1 MLDAPQ
7 CVLTNPLLCYPCS
20 VNYSQT
26 LDYLYSQLP
35 MFHRVGP
42 AAYKPGLDN
51 TWALL
56 ELVGNPHE
64 GLKTVHVAG
73 TNGKGSTS
81 HMIAAALQ
89 KAGYK
94 TGLYTSPHL
103 KDFRERIRINGIMIP
118 EEEVVTFVNEYHE
131 AWQAIQPSFF
141 EITVAMCFWYF
152 KRAGIDI
159 AVIETGLGGR
169 LDSTNVIVPE
179 VSVITNIGYDHMNL
193 LGDTIEK
200 IAGEKAGIIKAGR
213 PVVLGAMRDEAK
225 KVMLHAAS
233 HCKSAVIDSTSVS
246 ARHIPESALKGLY
259 QHENRATAFMALR
272 TLAAMGWQLAEEH
285 ITQGFEQVVEL
296 TGLLGRWQ
304 KLNDKPLAI
313 ADVAHNEDGIR
324 VVLEQLQQ
332 TPHNK
337 LHFVLGLVGD
347 KDVSRVIKLLPTN
360 AIYYFCKADIPR
372 GLDVEML
379 HEQAG
384 GFGLKGETYTSVI
397 NAFEAAKAQCGSDDL
412 VFVGGSVFTVA
423 EVL

>member
-1 MLDAPQ
+1 
-7 CVLTNPLLCYPCS
+7 
-20 VNYSQT
+20 
-26 LDYLYSQLP
+26 

-56 ELVGNPHE
+56 ELVGNPQD

-81 HMIAAALQ
+81 HMIAAVLQ
-89 KAGYK
+89 RAGYK

-103 KDFRERIRINGIMIP
+103 KDFRERIRINGVMIP
-118 EEEVVTFVNEYHE
+118 EEEVVTFVNEYHK

-152 KRAGIDI
+152 KRACIDI

-200 IAGEKAGIIKAGR
+200 IAAEKAGIIKAGR
-213 PVVLGAMRDEAK
+213 PVVLGAMREEAK
-225 KVMLHAAS
+225 EVMLRKAS
-233 HCKSAVIDSTSVS
+233 EMHSPVIDS
-246 ARHIPESALKGLY
+246 AAIANKYIPEASLKGLY
-259 QHENRATAFMALR
+259 QHENRATAFMVLR
-272 TLAAMGWQLAEEH
+272 TLAVMGWRLQEEH
-285 ITQGFEQVVEL
+285 IVSGFEQVVEL

-304 KLNDKPLAI
+304 KLNDKPLVI

-324 VVLEQLQQ
+324 IVLEQIRQ
-332 TPHNK
+332 TPYQR
-337 LHFVLGLVGD
+337 LHVVLGLVGD
-347 KDVSRVIKLLPTN
+347 KDVARVLKMLPAN

-372 GLDVEML
+372 GMDAQLL
-379 HEQAG
+379 KQQAEE
-384 GFGLKGETYTSVI
+384 FQLKGTSFSSVMH
-397 NAFEAAKAQCGSDDL
+397 AYEAACDAAEQED
-412 VFVGGSVFTVA
+412 FIFIGGSVFTVA

>member
-1 MLDAPQ
+1 
-7 CVLTNPLLCYPCS
+7 
-20 VNYSQT
+20 
-26 LDYLYSQLP
+26 

-56 ELVGNPHE
+56 ELVGNPQE
-64 GLKTVHVAG
+64 GLKTVHIAG

-89 KAGYK
+89 LAGYK

-103 KDFRERIRINGIMIP
+103 KDFRERIRINGVMIP
-118 EEEVVTFVNEYHE
+118 EEDVVEFVKQFHE
-131 AWQAIQPSFF
+131 AWQTIQPSFF

-200 IAGEKAGIIKAGR
+200 IAAEKAGIIKSQR
-213 PVVLGAMRDEAK
+213 PVILGAMREEARR
-225 KVMLHAAS
+225 VMLETATRMEAPIVD
-233 HCKSAVIDSTSVS
+233 ATTVS
-246 ARHIPESALKGLY
+246 ASIIPDGALQGLY
-259 QHENRATAFMALR
+259 QQENKATAFMALR
-272 TLAAMGWQLAEEH
+272 TLAALGWEVSEEH
-285 ITQGFEQVVEL
+285 IAQGFERVVEL

-324 VVLEQLQQ
+324 IVLEQIRQ

-347 KDVSRVIKLLPTN
+347 KDVTRVLQLLPSS
-360 AIYYFCKADIPR
+360 AVYYFCKADIPR
-372 GLDVEML
+372 GLEAGLLKV
-379 HEQAG
+379 QAG
-384 GFGLKGETYTSVI
+384 EFGLNGESYLSVKS
-397 NAFEAAKAQCGSDDL
+397 AYDAAIAAASGSDL

-423 EVL
+423 EIL

>member
-1 MLDAPQ
+1 
-7 CVLTNPLLCYPCS
+7 
-20 VNYSQT
+20 
-26 LDYLYSQLP
+26 

-64 GLKTVHVAG
+64 GLKTVHIAG

-81 HMIAAALQ
+81 HMIASALQ
-89 KAGYK
+89 MAGYK

-103 KDFRERIRINGIMIP
+103 KDFRERIRINGVMIP
-118 EEEVVTFVNEYHE
+118 EEDVVEFVSEYHA
-131 AWQAIQPSFF
+131 AWQSIQPSFF

-193 LGDTIEK
+193 LGDTIEN
-200 IAGEKAGIIKAGR
+200 IAAEKAGIIKSQR
-213 PVVLGAMRDEAK
+213 PVVLGAMREEARE
-225 KVMLHAAS
+225 VMIQTALRYQAPMIDAS
-233 HCKSAVIDSTSVS
+233 HIPSAYV
-246 ARHIPESALKGLY
+246 PGGALKGHY
-259 QHENRATAFMALR
+259 QIENRATAFMALR
-272 TLAAMGWQLAEEH
+272 TLAALGWEVSEEH
-285 ITQGFEQVVEL
+285 IAQGFERVVEL

-313 ADVAHNEDGIR
+313 ADVAHNEDGISI
-324 VVLEQLQQ
+324 VLRQIGE
-332 TPHNK
+332 TPHK
-337 LHFVLGLVGD
+337 RLHFVLGLVGD
-347 KDVSRVIKLLPTN
+347 KDVSRVLKLLPQQ
-360 AIYYFCKADIPR
+360 AMYYFCKADIPR
-372 GLDVEML
+372 GLDAEL
-379 HEQAG
+379 LKQQASE
-384 GFGLKGETYTSVI
+384 FQLKGESYSSVKQ
-397 NAFEAAKAQCGSDDL
+397 AYETACAAANVDDL

>member
-1 MLDAPQ
+1 M
-7 CVLTNPLLCYPCS
+7 T
-20 VNYSQT
+20 YSQT

-64 GLKTVHVAG
+64 ELKTVHIAG

-81 HMIAAALQ
+81 HMIASALQ
-89 KAGYK
+89 LAGYK

-103 KDFRERIRINGIMIP
+103 KDFRERIRINGVMIP
-118 EEEVVTFVNEYHE
+118 EGEVVTFVERYHE
-131 AWQAIQPSFF
+131 AWQVIQPSFF
-141 EITVAMCFWYF
+141 EITVALCFWYF
-152 KRAGIDI
+152 KREGVDI

-200 IAGEKAGIIKAGR
+200 IAAEKAGIIKNGT
-213 PVVLGAMRDEAK
+213 PVVLGAMREEARL
-225 KVMLHAAS
+225 VMEETAKRMNAPLLDSSLLS
-233 HCKSAVIDSTSVS
+233 HRA
-246 ARHIPESALKGLY
+246 IPISALKGLY
-259 QHENRATAFMALR
+259 QNENRATAFLALK
-272 TLAAMGWQLAEEH
+272 TLNVLGWRLTENHIAE
-285 ITQGFEQVVEL
+285 GFERVVEL

-304 KLNDKPLAI
+304 QLKEHPLVI
-313 ADVAHNEDGIR
+313 ADVAHNEDGIHA
-324 VVLEQLQQ
+324 VLEQIKQ
-332 TPHNK
+332 TPHQH

-347 KDVSRVIKLLPTN
+347 KDVTRVLKMLPQYAT
-360 AIYYFCKADIPR
+360 YYFCKADIPR
-372 GLDVEML
+372 GLDAQL
-379 HEQAG
+379 LQDQAMNFQLTG
-384 GFGLKGETYTSVI
+384 SAYLSVRQ
-397 NAFEAAKAQCGSDDL
+397 AYEAACGAAVEDDL
-412 VFVGGSVFTVA
+412 VFIGGSVFTVA

>member
-1 MLDAPQ
+1 
-7 CVLTNPLLCYPCS
+7 
-20 VNYSQT
+20 
-26 LDYLYSQLP
+26 
-35 MFHRVGP
+35 
-42 AAYKPGLDN
+42 
-51 TWALL
+51 
-56 ELVGNPHE
+56 
-64 GLKTVHVAG
+64 
-73 TNGKGSTS
+73 
-81 HMIAAALQ
+81 
-89 KAGYK
+89 
-94 TGLYTSPHL
+94 
-103 KDFRERIRINGIMIP
+103 
-118 EEEVVTFVNEYHE
+118 
-131 AWQAIQPSFF
+131 
-141 EITVAMCFWYF
+141 VAMCFWYF

-213 PVVLGAMRDEAK
+213 PVVLGAMRDEARE
-225 KVMLHAAS
+225 VMLRKAS
-233 HCKSAVIDSTSVS
+233 EMQSPVIESSVI
-246 ARHIPESALKGLY
+246 APKHIPESALKGLY
-259 QHENRATAFMALR
+259 QQENRATAFMALR

-324 VVLEQLQQ
+324 MVLEQIRQ

-347 KDVSRVIKLLPTN
+347 KDVSRVLNLLPLHAN
-360 AIYYFCKADIPR
+360 YYFCKADIPR
-372 GLDVEML
+372 GLDAEL
-379 HEQAG
+379 LKQQAA
-384 GFGLKGETYTSVI
+384 GFHLNGEHYSSVQS
-397 NAFEAAKAQCGSDDL
+397 AYDAALVAAAPDDL

>member
-20 VNYSQT
+20 VNYTQT

-103 KDFRERIRINGIMIP
+103 KDFRERIRINGVMIP
-118 EEEVVTFVNEYHE
+118 EEEVVAFVSEYHE
-131 AWQAIQPSFF
+131 AWQSIQPSFF

-152 KRAGIDI
+152 KRAGTDI

-200 IAGEKAGIIKAGR
+200 IAGEKAGIIKAER
-213 PVVLGAMRDEAK
+213 PVVLGAMRAEAK
-225 KVMLHAAS
+225 EVMLRTADNT
-233 HCKSAVIDSTSVS
+233 KSPVIDST
-246 ARHIPESALKGLY
+246 AIAAKYIPESALKGLY
-259 QHENRATAFMALR
+259 QQENRATAFMALR
-272 TLAAMGWQLAEEH
+272 TLAAMGWQLTEEH

-332 TPHNK
+332 TPHNI

-347 KDVSRVIKLLPTN
+347 KDVSRVLKLLPTN

-372 GLDVEML
+372 GLDAEIL
-379 HEQAG
+379 QEQARSYR
-384 GFGLKGETYTSVI
+384 LVGEAYSSVI
-397 NAFEAAKAQCGSDDL
+397 NAFEAAKAQSGPDDL

>member
-1 MLDAPQ
+1 MDATQ
-7 CVLTNPLLCYPCS
+7 CVLTNPLLCYSCA
-20 VNYSQT
+20 VNYPQT

-56 ELVGNPHE
+56 ELVGNPHV
-64 GLKTVHVAG
+64 GLKTVHIAG

-81 HMIAAALQ
+81 HMMAAALQ
-89 KAGYK
+89 VAGYK

-103 KDFRERIRINGIMIP
+103 KDFRERIRIDGIMIP
-118 EEEVVTFVNEYHE
+118 EEEVVTFVNEYHA
-131 AWQAIQPSFF
+131 AWQPIQPSFF

-152 KRAGIDI
+152 KREGVEI

-179 VSVITNIGYDHMNL
+179 VAVITNIGFDHMNL

-200 IAGEKAGIIKAGR
+200 IAGEKAGIIKPGR
-213 PVVLGAMRDEAK
+213 PVVLGAMRDEAHE
-225 KVMLHAAS
+225 VMRETAARMRS
-233 HCKSAVIDSTSVS
+233 PIIDSTWVS
-246 ARHIPESALKGLY
+246 RKQIPECELKGLY
-259 QHENRATAFMALR
+259 QDENRATAFMALR
-272 TLAAMGWQLAEEH
+272 TLAALGWRVREDQIAGAF
-285 ITQGFEQVVEL
+285 QRVVEL

-324 VVLEQLQQ
+324 MVLEQIHQ
-332 TPHNK
+332 TPHRR

-347 KDVSRVIKLLPTN
+347 KDVSLILKLLPTN
-360 AIYYFCKADIPR
+360 AIYYFCKANIPR
-372 GLDVEML
+372 GLNASTLAIEASEYDL
-379 HEQAG
+379 QG
-384 GFGLKGETYTSVI
+384 QSYTSVL
-397 NAFEAAKAQCGSDDL
+397 EAYKVALTAADDDDL
-412 VFVGGSVFTVA
+412 VFVVGSVFTVA

>member
-1 MLDAPQ
+1 
-7 CVLTNPLLCYPCS
+7 
-20 VNYSQT
+20 
-26 LDYLYSQLP
+26 

-56 ELVGNPHE
+56 ELVGNPQD

-81 HMIAAALQ
+81 HMIAAVLQ
-89 KAGYK
+89 RAGYK

-103 KDFRERIRINGIMIP
+103 KDFRERIRINGVMIP
-118 EEEVVTFVNEYHE
+118 EEEVVTFVNEYHKT
-131 AWQAIQPSFF
+131 WQAIQPSFF

-200 IAGEKAGIIKAGR
+200 IAAEKAGIIKAGR
-213 PVVLGAMRDEAK
+213 PVVLGAMREEAK
-225 KVMLHAAS
+225 EVMLRKAS
-233 HCKSAVIDSTSVS
+233 EMQSPVIDS
-246 ARHIPESALKGLY
+246 AAIANKYIPEASLKGLY
-259 QHENRATAFMALR
+259 QHENRATAFMVLR
-272 TLAAMGWQLAEEH
+272 TLAVMGWRLQEEH
-285 ITQGFEQVVEL
+285 IVSGFEQVVEL

-304 KLNDKPLAI
+304 KLNDKPLVI

-324 VVLEQLQQ
+324 IVLEQIRQ
-332 TPHNK
+332 TPYQR
-337 LHFVLGLVGD
+337 LHVVLGLVGD
-347 KDVSRVIKLLPTN
+347 KDVARVLKMLPAN

-372 GLDVEML
+372 GMDAQLL
-379 HEQAG
+379 KQQAEE
-384 GFGLKGETYTSVI
+384 FQLKGTSFSSVMH
-397 NAFEAAKAQCGSDDL
+397 AYEAACDAAEQED
-412 VFVGGSVFTVA
+412 FIFIGGSVFTVA

>member
-1 MLDAPQ
+1 
-7 CVLTNPLLCYPCS
+7 
-20 VNYSQT
+20 
-26 LDYLYSQLP
+26 

-56 ELVGNPHE
+56 ELVGNPQI
-64 GLKTVHVAG
+64 GLKTVHIAG

-89 KAGYK
+89 VAGYK

-118 EEEVVTFVNEYHE
+118 EEEVVAFVNEYHE
-131 AWQAIQPSFF
+131 AWQAILPSFF

-169 LDSTNVIVPE
+169 LDSTNVIEPE

-200 IAGEKAGIIKAGR
+200 IAAEKAGIIKSNR
-213 PVVLGAMRDEAK
+213 PVVLGAMREEARQL
-225 KVMLHAAS
+225 MCTTAQHLHAPL
-233 HCKSAVIDSTSVS
+233 IDSTGIPDSMIS
-246 ARHIPESALKGLY
+246 AGALQGNY
-259 QHENRATAFMALR
+259 QTENRATAFMVLR
-272 TLAAMGWQLAEEH
+272 TLAALGWNVTEQH
-285 ITQGFEQVVEL
+285 ISAGFQQVVEL

-304 KLNDKPLAI
+304 KLNDRPLMI
-313 ADVAHNEDGIR
+313 ADVAHNEDGIQ
-324 VVLEQLQQ
+324 VVLRQLRE
-332 TPHNK
+332 TPHK
-337 LHFVLGLVGD
+337 QLHFVLGMVGD
-347 KDVSRVIKLLPTN
+347 KDVSRVLRLLPRE
-360 AIYYFCKADIPR
+360 AVYYFCKADIPR
-372 GLDVEML
+372 GLDAEML
-379 HEQAG
+379 KEQASE
-384 GFGLKGETYTSVI
+384 FQLRGESYLSVKQ
-397 NAFEAAKAQCGSDDL
+397 AYETACGAANDDDL

>member
-1 MLDAPQ
+1 
-7 CVLTNPLLCYPCS
+7 
-20 VNYSQT
+20 
-26 LDYLYSQLP
+26 

-56 ELVGNPHE
+56 ELVSNPHV

-81 HMIAAALQ
+81 HMVAAALQ
-89 KAGYK
+89 VAGYK

-118 EEEVVTFVNEYHE
+118 QEEVVTFVNEYHHD
-131 AWQAIQPSFF
+131 WQAIQPSFF

-152 KRAGIDI
+152 KRVQVDI

-193 LGDTIEK
+193 LGDTIEM
-200 IAGEKAGIIKAGR
+200 IAAEKAGIIKTGR
-213 PVVLGAMRDEAK
+213 PVVLGAMREEARY
-225 KVMLHAAS
+225 VMLRTAENA
-233 HCKSAVIDSTSVS
+233 KSPVIDSTII
-246 ARHIPESALKGLY
+246 AAQRIPESALKGIY
-259 QHENRATAFMALR
+259 QQENRATAFMALR
-272 TLAAMGWQLAEEH
+272 TLAAMGWQLSEEQIAH
-285 ITQGFEQVVEL
+285 GFEQVVEL

-324 VVLEQLQQ
+324 IVLEQIRQ
-332 TPHNK
+332 TPHKK

-347 KDVSRVIKLLPTN
+347 KDVTRVLQLLPSS
-360 AIYYFCKADIPR
+360 AVYYFCKADIPR
-372 GLDVEML
+372 GLDAESL
-379 HEQAG
+379 KRQAAE
-384 GFGLKGETYTSVI
+384 FHLIGEFYTSVKR
-397 NAFEAAKAQCGSDDL
+397 AYESALSAATTDDL

>member
-1 MLDAPQ
+1 
-7 CVLTNPLLCYPCS
+7 
-20 VNYSQT
+20 
-26 LDYLYSQLP
+26 

-56 ELVGNPHE
+56 ELVGNPQI
-64 GLKTVHVAG
+64 GLKIVHIAG

-89 KAGYK
+89 LVGYK

-103 KDFRERIRINGIMIP
+103 KDFRERIRINGVMIP
-118 EEEVVTFVNEYHE
+118 EEEVVAFVNEYHE
-131 AWQAIQPSFF
+131 AWQSIQPSFF

-200 IAGEKAGIIKAGR
+200 IASEKAGIIKSKT
-213 PVVLGAMRDEAK
+213 PVVIGAMRPEARE
-225 KVMLHAAS
+225 VMIQTALQQHAPM
-233 HCKSAVIDSTSVS
+233 IDAALISSTL
-246 ARHIPESALKGLY
+246 IPSGELQGHY
-259 QHENRATAFMALR
+259 QIENRATAFMALR
-272 TLAAMGWQLAEEH
+272 TLAAVGWRVNEEH
-285 ITQGFEQVVEL
+285 IAQGFQQVVEL

-304 KLNDKPLAI
+304 KLHDSPLTI

-324 VVLEQLQQ
+324 TVLEQLQR
-332 TPHNK
+332 TPHK
-337 LHFVLGLVGD
+337 QLHFVLGLVGD
-347 KDVSRVIKLLPTN
+347 KDVTRVLKLLPQEAT
-360 AIYYFCKADIPR
+360 YYFCKADIPR

-379 HEQAG
+379 KEQASE
-384 GFGLKGETYTSVI
+384 FQLRGESYSSVKQ
-397 NAFEAAKAQCGSDDL
+397 AYETACGAANDDDL

>member
-1 MLDAPQ
+1 
-7 CVLTNPLLCYPCS
+7 
-20 VNYSQT
+20 
-26 LDYLYSQLP
+26 

-56 ELVGNPHE
+56 KLVGNPHE
-64 GLKTVHVAG
+64 GLKTVHIAG

-89 KAGYK
+89 VAGYK

-103 KDFRERIRINGIMIP
+103 KDFRERIRINGAMIP
-118 EEEVVTFVNEYHE
+118 EDAVAEFVNQYHE
-131 AWQAIQPSFF
+131 AWQSIQPSFF

-152 KRAGIDI
+152 ERAGIDI

-200 IAGEKAGIIKAGR
+200 IAGEKAGIIKSKK
-213 PVVLGAMRDEAK
+213 PVVIGAMRRDARE
-225 KVMLHAAS
+225 VMIQTALQQNAPMIDAALIS
-233 HCKSAVIDSTSVS
+233 STL
-246 ARHIPESALKGLY
+246 IPGGELQGHY
-259 QHENRATAFMALR
+259 QIENRATAFMALR
-272 TLAAMGWQLAEEH
+272 TLVALGWRVNDEH
-285 ITQGFEQVVEL
+285 IAQGFRQVVKL

-304 KLNDKPLAI
+304 KLNDSPLTI

-324 VVLEQLQQ
+324 TVLEQLHQI
-332 TPHNK
+332 PHK
-337 LHFVLGLVGD
+337 QLHFVLGLVGD
-347 KDVSRVIKLLPTN
+347 KDVARVLKLLPQQAT
-360 AIYYFCKADIPR
+360 YYFCKADIPR
-372 GLDVEML
+372 GLDAEL
-379 HEQAG
+379 LKQQASD
-384 GFGLKGETYTSVI
+384 FQLRGESYSSVKQ
-397 NAFEAAKAQCGSDDL
+397 AYESASTAANDDDL

>member
-1 MLDAPQ
+1 
-7 CVLTNPLLCYPCS
+7 
-20 VNYSQT
+20 
-26 LDYLYSQLP
+26 

-56 ELVGNPHE
+56 ELVGNPQI
-64 GLKTVHVAG
+64 GLKTVHIAG

-89 KAGYK
+89 VAGYK

-118 EEEVVTFVNEYHE
+118 EEEVVAFVNEYHE
-131 AWQAIQPSFF
+131 AWQSIQPSFF

-169 LDSTNVIVPE
+169 LDSTNVIEPE

-200 IAGEKAGIIKAGR
+200 IAAEKAGIIKTKTPTVIGRMREDAREVMIATAGR
-213 PVVLGAMRDEAK
+213 M
-225 KVMLHAAS
+225 HAPF
-233 HCKSAVIDSTSVS
+233 IDSSSV
-246 ARHIPESALKGLY
+246 PESLIPSGALKGHY
-259 QHENRATAFMALR
+259 QIENRATAFMALR
-272 TLAAMGWQLAEEH
+272 TLAALGWNVSEDH
-285 ITQGFEQVVEL
+285 IVQGFQRVVEL

-304 KLNDKPLAI
+304 LLNSFPLVI

-324 VVLEQLQQ
+324 VMLNQLRE
-332 TPHNK
+332 TPHQQ
-337 LHFVLGLVGD
+337 LHFVLGMVGD
-347 KDVSRVIKLLPTN
+347 KDVSRVLQLLPQE

-372 GLDVEML
+372 GLDAGQLKL
-379 HEQAG
+379 HASAFQ
-384 GFGLKGETYTSVI
+384 LKGESYTSVKQ
-397 NAFEAAKAQCGSDDL
+397 AYEAACNAAQNDDL

>member
-26 LDYLYSQLP
+26 LEYLYSQLP

-81 HMIAAALQ
+81 HMIASALQ
-89 KAGYK
+89 VAGYR

-118 EEEVVTFVNEYHE
+118 EEEVVTFVSEYHQ
-131 AWQAIQPSFF
+131 AWQSIQPSFF

-213 PVVLGAMRDEAK
+213 PVVLGAMRDEARE
-225 KVMLHAAS
+225 VMLRKAS
-233 HCKSAVIDSTSVS
+233 EMQSPIIESSVI
-246 ARHIPESALKGLY
+246 APKHIPESELKGLY
-259 QHENRATAFMALR
+259 QQENRATAFMALR

-285 ITQGFEQVVEL
+285 ITQGFDQVVAL

-324 VVLEQLQQ
+324 IVLEQIRQ

-337 LHFVLGLVGD
+337 LHFVLGLVSD
-347 KDVSRVIKLLPTN
+347 KDVTRVLQLLPWS
-360 AIYYFCKADIPR
+360 AVYYFCKADIPR
-372 GLDVEML
+372 GLEAGLLKV
-379 HEQAG
+379 QAAE
-384 GFGLKGETYTSVI
+384 FGLNGESYLSVKS
-397 NAFEAAKAQCGSDDL
+397 AYDAAIVAASGSDL

-423 EVL
+423 EIL

>member
-1 MLDAPQ
+1 
-7 CVLTNPLLCYPCS
+7 
-20 VNYSQT
+20 
-26 LDYLYSQLP
+26 

-56 ELVGNPHE
+56 ELVGNPQI
-64 GLKTVHVAG
+64 GLKTVHIAG

-89 KAGYK
+89 VAGYK

-118 EEEVVTFVNEYHE
+118 EEEVVAFVNEYHE

-169 LDSTNVIVPE
+169 LDSTNVIEPE

-200 IAGEKAGIIKAGR
+200 IAAEKAGIIKLNK
-213 PVVLGAMRDEAK
+213 PVVLGAMREEARQ
-225 KVMLHAAS
+225 VMCTTAQHLRAPL
-233 HCKSAVIDSTSVS
+233 IDSTCISDS
-246 ARHIPESALKGLY
+246 MIPGGALQGNY
-259 QHENRATAFMALR
+259 QSENRATAFMALR
-272 TLAAMGWQLAEEH
+272 TLAALGWNVSEQH
-285 ITQGFEQVVEL
+285 ISLGFHQVVEL

-304 KLNDKPLAI
+304 KLNDRPLTI
-313 ADVAHNEDGIR
+313 ADVAHNEDGIK
-324 VVLEQLQQ
+324 VVLRQLRE
-332 TPHNK
+332 TPHK
-337 LHFVLGLVGD
+337 QLHFVLGMVGD
-347 KDVSRVIKLLPTN
+347 KDVSRVLRLLPRE
-360 AIYYFCKADIPR
+360 AVYYFCKADIPR
-372 GLDVEML
+372 GLDANTLKQQASEFHL
-379 HEQAG
+379 HGDSFVSVKQA
-384 GFGLKGETYTSVI
+384 Y
-397 NAFEAAKAQCGSDDL
+397 EAAIKSAKNDDL
-412 VFVGGSVFTVA
+412 VFIGGSVFTVA

>member
-1 MLDAPQ
+1 
-7 CVLTNPLLCYPCS
+7 
-20 VNYSQT
+20 
-26 LDYLYSQLP
+26 

-56 ELVGNPHE
+56 ELVGNPHQ
-64 GLKTVHVAG
+64 GLRTVHVAG

-81 HMIAAALQ
+81 HMVASALQ
-89 KAGYK
+89 VAGYK

-103 KDFRERIRINGIMIP
+103 KDFRERIRINGFMIP
-118 EEEVVTFVNEYHE
+118 EEEVVTFVNEYHA

-152 KRAGIDI
+152 KREQVDI

-193 LGDTIEK
+193 LGDTIEM
-200 IAGEKAGIIKAGR
+200 IAAEKAGIIKTGR
-213 PVVLGAMRDEAK
+213 PVVLGAMREEARD
-225 KVMLHAAS
+225 VMLRTAENA
-233 HCKSAVIDSTSVS
+233 KSPVIDSTII
-246 ARHIPESALKGLY
+246 AAQRIPESALKGFY
-259 QHENRATAFMALR
+259 QQENRATAFMALR
-272 TLAAMGWQLAEEH
+272 TLAAMGWQLSEEQ
-285 ITQGFEQVVEL
+285 IAQGFEQVVEL

-324 VVLEQLQQ
+324 IVLEQIRQ
-332 TPHNK
+332 TPHKK

-347 KDVSRVIKLLPTN
+347 KDVTRVLQLLPSS
-360 AIYYFCKADIPR
+360 AVYYFCKADIPR
-372 GLDVEML
+372 GLDAESL
-379 HEQAG
+379 KRQAAE
-384 GFGLKGETYTSVI
+384 FHLIGEFYTSVKR
-397 NAFEAAKAQCGSDDL
+397 AYESALSAATTDDL

>member
-1 MLDAPQ
+1 
-7 CVLTNPLLCYPCS
+7 
-20 VNYSQT
+20 
-26 LDYLYSQLP
+26 

-56 ELVGNPHE
+56 ELVGNPQI
-64 GLKTVHVAG
+64 GLKTVHIAG

-81 HMIAAALQ
+81 HMIAAVLQ
-89 KAGYK
+89 LAGYK

-103 KDFRERIRINGIMIP
+103 KDFRERIRINGVMIP
-118 EEEVVTFVNEYHE
+118 EEEVVAFVNEYHE
-131 AWQAIQPSFF
+131 AWQDIHPSFF

-169 LDSTNVIVPE
+169 LDSTNVIEPE

-200 IAGEKAGIIKAGR
+200 IAAEKAGIIKPNM
-213 PVVLGAMRDEAK
+213 PVVLGAMREEARE
-225 KVMLHAAS
+225 VMIQTALRYQAPMIDAS
-233 HCKSAVIDSTSVS
+233 HIPSAFV
-246 ARHIPESALKGLY
+246 PGGALKGHY
-259 QHENRATAFMALR
+259 QIENRATAFMALR
-272 TLAAMGWQLAEEH
+272 SLAALGWDVSEKH
-285 ITQGFEQVVEL
+285 IAQGFEQVAEL

-313 ADVAHNEDGIR
+313 ADVAHNEDGIS
-324 VVLEQLQQ
+324 VVLRQIGE
-332 TPHNK
+332 TPHK
-337 LHFVLGLVGD
+337 RLHFVLGLVGD
-347 KDVSRVIKLLPTN
+347 KDVTRVLKLLPRN
-360 AIYYFCKADIPR
+360 ANYYFCKADIPR
-372 GLDVEML
+372 GLDAEML
-379 HEQAG
+379 KEQASE
-384 GFGLKGETYTSVI
+384 FQLRGESYSSVKQ
-397 NAFEAAKAQCGSDDL
+397 AYETACGAANDDDL